1 MMRSLVLVLVGT
13 LACTPGSEK
22 PDAGVEAPDAGSSCS
37 SRLGQGDGFILP
49 AGRITFERNYW
60 IEYLCDGMSVD
71 PSGLDVV
78 LTDADGGP
86 IASTSSWVNAFTSFA
101 PFTRKVTITAD
112 IPRTRFVHFAVHVQP
127 DAGVRE
133 HDIPVL
139 AEPIAEPQWET
150 RPDSCPIELPLGP
163 GERVCLGE
171 IQSSFEYDGGAF
183 DFTGIVAA
191 TDDYVGF
198 FGAEATFFS
207 RQTHQRHTAAI
218 EPGATV
224 RGAIRVGDDFLLLLA
239 QGQATRLRRVSVFD
253 GGSWVGGPLTL
264 GPSVMAGDDAGVLLG
279 SNGSMERRPWTAL
292 DQPGPTRVT
301 VADAKLYATP
311 GRIWLKTN
319 DAFTAYL
326 PDGRVHRVARPGFGA
341 RDIESGLSGAA
352 VSLDLYSDVLGRH
365 VGWVAEVQD
374 DGGVSSRF
382 ISSPQTN
389 SEFFTVV
396 GDTIYQR
403 TCVPDAQGRCGW
415 RFDAARWR

>member
-13 LACTPGSEK
+13 LACTPGQK
-22 PDAGVEAPDAGSSCS
+22 PDAGAEAPDAGASCS

-49 AGRITFERNYW
+49 VGRITFERDYW

-78 LTDADGGP
+78 LTGADGGP
-86 IASTSSWVNAFTSFA
+86 IASTSSWENAFTWFA

-139 AEPIAEPQWET
+139 AEPIAAPQWET

-163 GERVCLGE
+163 GERVCLGGLR
-171 IQSSFEYDGGAF
+171 SRFEYDGGAF
-183 DFTGIVAA
+183 DFTGVVAA
-191 TDDYVGF
+191 TDEYVGF
-198 FGAEATFFS
+198 FGAEATYFS
-207 RQTHQRHTAAI
+207 RQTHQRHTAPLG
-218 EPGATV
+218 PGAVV
-224 RGAIRVGDDFLLLLA
+224 RGAIRLGDDFLLLLA
-239 QGQATRLRRVSVFD
+239 QDGETRLRRMSVLGF
-253 GGSWVGGPLTL
+253 GSWVGAPLTL
-264 GPSVMAGDDAGVLLG
+264 APSVMAGDDAGVLLG
-279 SNGSMERRPWTAL
+279 GNGTMERRPLNAL
-292 DQPGPTRVT
+292 EQPGQIRVT
-301 VADAKLYATP
+301 VADATLYATP

-326 PDGRVHRVARPGFGA
+326 PDGRVQRVPRPGFSS
-341 RDIESGLSGAA
+341 RDIESGPHGAA
-352 VSLDLYSDVLGRH
+352 VALDLYGDVLDRRI
-365 VGWVAEVQD
+365 GWVAEVQP
-374 DGGVSSRF
+374 DGGVSNRF

-389 SEFFTVV
+389 SEFFTVA
-396 GDTIYQR
+396 GDFVYQR